1 MSIAVLNAASA
12 ADPPALS
19 IGTCPTPVKNN
30 FEIRFLVVT
39 FTFNV

>member
-12 ADPPALS
+12 AEPPALS

-30 FEIRFLVVT
+30 LETKPLIGEK
-39 FTFNV
+39 